1 MPEED
6 YLGRASAIIKPI
18 YFFEEAEGENKMLL
32 GGKGA
37 GLAEMTRLG
46 LPVPPGF
53 IITTE
58 ICEKFYEAG
67 RRLPDG
73 LLDEVRKSIT
83 RLEEL
88 TGKRFGDHE
97 NPLVVSVRSG
107 APVSMPGMMDT
118 ILNLGLNDD
127 TVEGLAKQS
136 GNPQFAWDTY
146 RLFIQMFGKIV
157 IGIDSRK
164 FDGTVA
170 GKDHDEDN
178 DDLSDLKV
186 LKSIVLSSKSIYQDK
201 GKEFPADP
209 YKQLELAIEA
219 VFRSWMGKRAVEYRK
234 QYNITQEMANGT
246 AVAIVAMVFGNM
258 GSDSCTGV
266 VFTRDPDTGERR
278 LYGDYLVNAQGE
290 DVVSGKSTPNHIDR
304 LSSEMPEV
312 YSKLLEVTQKLENHF
327 KEPQDIEF
335 TVERGRLYILQTRAA
350 KMNAVAEVKTS
361 VDLYLEGLITKIAA
375 LERINPEVLEQI
387 LYRRIDPHVKQQPV
401 AIGVG
406 ASPGAASGITVFDT
420 VYAETLGK
428 KAEKVILV
436 REDTKP
442 DDVPAFFQSVGIL
455 TSRGGKTSHAAV
467 VARGMGKPCIVGCSQ
482 IEIDAEGKSFSV
494 EGKKIIVTEGQKITI
509 DGSTGRVYVGEVP
522 TVEPEISSE
531 FKELL
536 QWSSEMKGIKIRA
549 NADTVES
556 AALAHRYGAE
566 GIGLCRTERMFNHHD
581 RILQF
586 VNMIMA
592 EGEGERRRALAELEP
607 LQRSEFKAILREM
620 KGLPVT
626 IRLLDPPL
634 HEFLP
639 AEDEMMQ
646 KIFELKSG
654 GGDTNNNNNNNISSE
669 IARLEKT
676 LRRVHELSE
685 INPMLGHRGVRMG
698 ISFPEIYE
706 TQIRSICEA
715 TAELMG
721 EGIRVEPQIMV
732 PQIGLVEELAAVRQ
746 IFESVKREIEHRHKI
761 KLKIKFGSMIEVVR
775 ACLVTDEIAHLAD
788 FISFGTNDLTQATFS
803 FSREDAEG
811 KFLPFY
817 LEKGIVSINPFQSI
831 DVKGVGRLMKVA
843 IDLSRGVK
851 KDIEIGICGE
861 HGGDPRSIEFC
872 SNLGLDYVSTS
883 SHRIPIAIVAAA
895 QSAIKQNKGLH
906 HPSPQHHHSKT

>member
-1 MPEED
+1 MSEESSF
-6 YLGRASAIIKPI
+6 GRAPAVVKPI
-18 YFFEEAEGENKMLL
+18 YFFDETDGVNKMLL

-73 LLDEVRKSIT
+73 LMDEVRKSIR
-83 RLEEL
+83 RLESL
-88 TGKRFGDHE
+88 TGKRFGDRE
-97 NPLVVSVRSG
+97 NPLLVSVRSG

-118 ILNLGLNDD
+118 ILNLGLNDE

-136 GNPQFAWDTY
+136 GKPEFAWDTY
-146 RLFIQMFGKIV
+146 WRFMQMLGKIV
-157 IGIDSRK
+157 LGIDARK
-164 FDGTVA
+164 FDSIVA
-170 GKDHDEDN
+170 GGK
-178 DDLSDLKV
+178 DLSDLEV
-186 LKSIVLSSKSIYQDK
+186 LKTIVMSSKSLCEET
-201 GKEFPADP
+201 GKKFPAEP
-209 YKQLELAIEA
+209 YKQLELAIDA
-219 VFRSWMGKRAVEYRK
+219 VFRSWTGKRAVEYRK
-234 QYNITQEMANGT
+234 QYNITPDMAGGT
-246 AVAIVAMVFGNM
+246 AVTIVAMVFGNM
-258 GSDSCTGV
+258 GFDSCTGV
-266 VFTRDPDTGERR
+266 VFTRDPETGEKR
-278 LYGDYLVNAQGE
+278 LYGDYLANAQGE
-290 DVVSGKSTPNHIDR
+290 DVVSGKTTPNHIDM
-304 LSSEMPEV
+304 LVSKMPVV
-312 YSKLLEVTQKLENHF
+312 YRQLCEVTQKLENHF
-327 KEPQDIEF
+327 KEPQDVEF
-335 TVERGRLYILQTRAA
+335 TVEKRRLYILQTRTA
-350 KMNAVAEVKTS
+350 KMNAVAAVKTS
-361 VDLYLEGLITKIAA
+361 VDLYREGLISKIAA
-375 LERINPEVLEQI
+375 LERINPEALEQL
-387 LYRRIDPHVKQQPV
+387 LYRRIDPHFIQKPIAV
-401 AIGVG
+401 GVG
-406 ASPGAASGITVFDT
+406 ASPGAASGSTVFDT
-420 VYAETLGK
+420 ATAEALGK
-428 KAEKVILV
+428 NGEKVILV

-482 IEIDAEGKSFSV
+482 IEIDADGKSFSV
-494 EGKKIIVTEGQKITI
+494 NGKKMVTGGQKITI

-566 GIGLCRTERMFNHHD
+566 GIGLCRTERMFSHHD
-581 RILQF
+581 RIVQF
-586 VNMIMA
+586 VDMIMA
-592 EGEGERRRALAELEP
+592 EDDNERRQALAELEP
-607 LQRSEFKAILREM
+607 LQRSDFKAILKEM

-639 AEDEMMQ
+639 KEEDLMQ
-646 KIFELKSG
+646 KIFELKSRA
-654 GGDTNNNNNNNISSE
+654 SKKHSE
-669 IARLEKT
+669 IAHIEKI
-676 LRRVHELSE
+676 LHRVHELSE

-715 TAELMG
+715 AADLTAE
-721 EGIRVEPQIMV
+721 GIAVEPQIMV
-732 PQIGLVEELAAVRQ
+732 PQIGLAEELAAVRQ
-746 IFESVKREIEHRHKI
+746 IFESVKREVEHRHKV

-775 ACLVTDEIAHLAD
+775 ACLVADEIAHLVD

-817 LEKGIVSINPFQSI
+817 LEKGIVSVNPFQSI
-831 DVKGVGRLMKVA
+831 DTKGVGRLMKVA
-843 IDLSRGVK
+843 LDMSRGVK
-851 KDIEIGICGE
+851 RDIEIGICGE
-861 HGGDPRSIEFC
+861 HGGDPSSIEFC
-872 SNLGLDYVSTS
+872 SNIGLDYVSAS
-883 SHRIPIAIVAAA
+883 SHRIPIAILAAA

-906 HPSPQHHHSKT
+906 HQRSIT

>member
-1 MPEED
+1 MSED
-6 YLGRASAIIKPI
+6 SSFGRIPHIVKPI
-18 YFFEEAEGENKMLL
+18 YFFDEADGRNKMLL

-67 RRLPDG
+67 KRLPDG
-73 LLDEVRKSIT
+73 LMDEVRNSIK
-83 RLEEL
+83 RLEDL
-88 TGKRFGDHE
+88 TGKRFGDCE
-97 NPLVVSVRSG
+97 NPLLVSVRSG

-118 ILNLGLNDD
+118 ILNLGLNED

-136 GNPQFAWDTY
+136 GKPEFAWDTY
-146 RLFIQMFGKIV
+146 RRFIQMLGKIIV
-157 IGIDSRK
+157 GIDARK
-164 FDGTVA
+164 FDGIVA
-170 GKDHDEDN
+170 GKD
-178 DDLSDLKV
+178 LSDV
-186 LKSIVLSSKSIYQDK
+186 NALKSIVASSKSLYEET
-201 GKEFPADP
+201 GKKFPADP
-209 YKQLELAIEA
+209 YKQIELAIEA
-219 VFRSWMGKRAVEYRK
+219 VFGSWTGKRAVEYRK
-234 QYNITQEMANGT
+234 QYNITTEMAGGT
-246 AVAIVAMVFGNM
+246 AVTVVAMVFGNM

-266 VFTRDPDTGERR
+266 VFTRDPETGEKR

-290 DVVSGKSTPNHIDR
+290 DVVSGKVTPNHIDA
-304 LSSEMPEV
+304 LVSEMPDV
-312 YSKLLEVTQKLENHF
+312 YRQLIEVTEKLENHF
-327 KEPQDIEF
+327 KEPQDVEF
-335 TVERGRLYILQTRAA
+335 TVESGRLYILQTRAA
-350 KMNAVAEVKTS
+350 KMNAVAAVKIS
-361 VDLYLEGLITKIAA
+361 VDLYREGLISKIAA
-375 LERINPEVLEQI
+375 LERINPEALEQL
-387 LYRRIDPHVKQQPV
+387 LYRRIDQHSKQKPI
-401 AIGVG
+401 ATGVG
-406 ASPGAASGITVFDT
+406 ASPGAASGSAVFDIAC
-420 VYAETLGK
+420 AEELGK
-428 KAEKVILV
+428 KGEKVILI

-442 DDVPAFFQSVGIL
+442 DDVPAFFQSAGIL

-467 VARGMGKPCIVGCSQ
+467 VARGMGKPCVVGCSQ
-482 IEIDAEGKSFSV
+482 IEIDADGESFTIN
-494 EGKKIIVTEGQKITI
+494 GKKIVAAGQKITI
-509 DGSTGRVYVGEVP
+509 DGATGKVYVGEVP

-581 RILQF
+581 RIVQF

-592 EGEGERRRALAELEP
+592 QDENERRQALAELEP
-607 LQRSEFKAILREM
+607 LQRSDFRAILSEM

-639 AEDEMMQ
+639 NEEDLMQ
-646 KIFELKSG
+646 KIFELKSRG
-654 GGDTNNNNNNNISSE
+654 GKTSE
-669 IARLEKT
+669 ITRIEKI
-676 LRRVHELSE
+676 LHRVHELSE

-715 TAELMG
+715 AAELTG
-721 EGIRVEPQIMV
+721 ERIAVEPQIMV
-732 PQIGLVEELAAVRQ
+732 PQIGLVEELAVVRQ
-746 IFESVKREIEHRHKI
+746 IFESVKREVEHRHKV

-775 ACLVTDEIAHLAD
+775 ACLVADEIAHLAD

-817 LEKGIVSINPFQSI
+817 LEKGIVSVNPFESI
-831 DVKGVGRLMKVA
+831 DTKGVGRLMKVA
-843 IDLSRGVK
+843 IDMSRGVK

-872 SNLGLDYVSTS
+872 SNIGLDYVSTS
-883 SHRIPIAIVAAA
+883 SHRIPIAILAAA
-895 QSAIKQNKGLH
+895 QSAIKQNKRLH
-906 HPSPQHHHSKT
+906 QHSVI

>member
-1 MPEED
+1 MSEESSF
-6 YLGRASAIIKPI
+6 GKTSAVVKSI
-18 YFFEEAEGENKMLL
+18 YFFDETDGVNKMLL

-73 LLDEVRKSIT
+73 LMDEARKSIR
-83 RLEEL
+83 RLEGL

-97 NPLVVSVRSG
+97 NPLLVSVRSG

-118 ILNLGLNDD
+118 ILNLGLNDE

-136 GNPQFAWDTY
+136 GKPEFAWDTY
-146 RLFIQMFGKIV
+146 WRFMQMLGKI
-157 IGIDSRK
+157 ILGIDARK
-164 FDGTVA
+164 FDGIAA
-170 GKDHDEDN
+170 GK
-178 DDLSDLKV
+178 DLSDLEV
-186 LKSIVLSSKSIYQDK
+186 LKTIVMSSKSLCEET
-201 GKEFPADP
+201 GKKFPVDP
-209 YKQLELAIEA
+209 YKQLELAIDA

-234 QYNITQEMANGT
+234 QYNITQDMAGGT
-246 AVAIVAMVFGNM
+246 AVTIVAMVFGNM

-266 VFTRDPDTGERR
+266 VFTRDPETGEKR
-278 LYGDYLVNAQGE
+278 LYGDYLANAQGE
-290 DVVSGKSTPNHIDR
+290 DVVSGKTTPNHIDM
-304 LSSEMPEV
+304 LVSKMPVV
-312 YSKLLEVTQKLENHF
+312 YRQLLEVTQKLENHF
-327 KEPQDIEF
+327 KEPQDVEF
-335 TVERGRLYILQTRAA
+335 TVEKRRLYILQTRAA
-350 KMNAVAEVKTS
+350 KMNAVAAVKTS
-361 VDLYLEGLITKIAA
+361 VDLYREGLISKIAA
-375 LERINPEVLEQI
+375 LERINPEALEQL
-387 LYRRIDPHVKQQPV
+387 LYRRIDPHFKQKPI

-406 ASPGAASGITVFDT
+406 ASPGAASGSTVFDT
-420 VYAETLGK
+420 ATAEALGK
-428 KAEKVILV
+428 KGEKVILV

-467 VARGMGKPCIVGCSQ
+467 VARGMGKPCVVGCSQ
-482 IEIDAEGKSFSV
+482 IEIDADGKSFSTN
-494 EGKKIIVTEGQKITI
+494 GKKMVTGGQKITI

-522 TVEPEISSE
+522 TVEPEISLE

-556 AALAHRYGAE
+556 AVLAHRYGAE

-581 RILQF
+581 RIVQF

-592 EGEGERRRALAELEP
+592 EDEDERRQALAELEP
-607 LQRSEFKAILREM
+607 LQRSDFKAILKEM

-639 AEDEMMQ
+639 KEEDLMQ

-654 GGDTNNNNNNNISSE
+654 GGGGGSKTSE
-669 IARLEKT
+669 IARIEKI
-676 LRRVHELSE
+676 LHRVHELSE

-715 TAELMG
+715 AADLIG
-721 EGIRVEPQIMV
+721 EGMAVEPQIMV
-732 PQIGLVEELAAVRQ
+732 PQIGLAEELAVVRQ
-746 IFESVKREIEHRHKI
+746 IFESVKREVEHRHKV

-775 ACLVTDEIAHLAD
+775 ACLVADEIAHLVD
-788 FISFGTNDLTQATFS
+788 FISFGTNDLTQAAFS

-817 LEKGIVSINPFQSI
+817 LEKGIVSVNPFQSI
-831 DVKGVGRLMKVA
+831 DTKGVGRLMKVA
-843 IDLSRGVK
+843 IDMSRGVK
-851 KDIEIGICGE
+851 RDIEIGICGE

-872 SNLGLDYVSTS
+872 SNIGLDYVSAS
-883 SHRIPIAIVAAA
+883 SHRIPIAILAAA
-895 QSAIKQNKGLH
+895 QSAIKQNKRLH
-906 HPSPQHHHSKT
+906 HRSVI

>member
-1 MPEED
+1 MSEESSF
-6 YLGRASAIIKPI
+6 GKAPAVVKPI
-18 YFFEEAEGENKMLL
+18 YFFDETDGVNKMLL

-73 LLDEVRKSIT
+73 LMDEVRKSI
-83 RLEEL
+83 RCLEGL
-88 TGKRFGDHE
+88 TGKRFADRE
-97 NPLVVSVRSG
+97 NPLLVSVRSG
-107 APVSMPGMMDT
+107 ASVSMPGMMDT
-118 ILNLGLNDD
+118 ILNLGLNDE

-136 GNPQFAWDTY
+136 GKPEFAWDTY
-146 RLFIQMFGKIV
+146 WRFMQMLGKI
-157 IGIDSRK
+157 ILGIDARK
-164 FDGTVA
+164 FDGIVA
-170 GKDHDEDN
+170 GKD
-178 DDLSDLKV
+178 LSDLEV
-186 LKSIVLSSKSIYQDK
+186 LKTIVMSSKSLCEET
-201 GKEFPADP
+201 GKKFPADP
-209 YKQLELAIEA
+209 YKQLELAIDA

-234 QYNITQEMANGT
+234 QYNITQDMAGGT
-246 AVAIVAMVFGNM
+246 AVTIVAMVFGNM

-266 VFTRDPDTGERR
+266 VFTRDPETGEKR
-278 LYGDYLVNAQGE
+278 LYGDYLANAQGE
-290 DVVSGKSTPNHIDR
+290 DVVSGKTTPNHIDM
-304 LSSEMPEV
+304 LVSKMPVV
-312 YSKLLEVTQKLENHF
+312 YRQLREVTQKLENHF
-327 KEPQDIEF
+327 KEPQDVEF
-335 TVERGRLYILQTRAA
+335 TVEKGRLYILQTRAA
-350 KMNAVAEVKTS
+350 KMNAVAAVKTS
-361 VDLYLEGLITKIAA
+361 VDLYREGLISKIAA
-375 LERINPEVLEQI
+375 LERINPEALEQL
-387 LYRRIDPHVKQQPV
+387 LYRRIDPHFKQKPI

-406 ASPGAASGITVFDT
+406 ASPGAASGSTVFDT
-420 VYAETLGK
+420 ATAEALGK
-428 KAEKVILV
+428 KGEKVILV

-467 VARGMGKPCIVGCSQ
+467 VARGMGKPCVVGCSQ
-482 IEIDAEGKSFSV
+482 IEIDADGKSFSTN
-494 EGKKIIVTEGQKITI
+494 GKKMVTGGQKITI

-522 TVEPEISSE
+522 TVEPEISLE

-556 AALAHRYGAE
+556 AVLAHRYGAE

-581 RILQF
+581 RIVQF

-592 EGEGERRRALAELEP
+592 EDEDERRQALAELEP
-607 LQRSEFKAILREM
+607 PQRSDFKAILKEM

-639 AEDEMMQ
+639 KEEDLMQ

-654 GGDTNNNNNNNISSE
+654 GGGGGSKTSE
-669 IARLEKT
+669 IARIEKI
-676 LRRVHELSE
+676 LHRVHELSE

-715 TAELMG
+715 AADLIG
-721 EGIRVEPQIMV
+721 EGMVVEPQIMV
-732 PQIGLVEELAAVRQ
+732 PQIGLAEELAVVRQ
-746 IFESVKREIEHRHKI
+746 IFESVKREVEHRHKV

-775 ACLVTDEIAHLAD
+775 ACLVADEIAHLVD
-788 FISFGTNDLTQATFS
+788 FISFGTNDLTQAAFS

-817 LEKGIVSINPFQSI
+817 LEKGIVSVNPFQSI
-831 DVKGVGRLMKVA
+831 DTKGVGRLMKVA
-843 IDLSRGVK
+843 IDMSRGVK
-851 KDIEIGICGE
+851 RDIEIGICGE

-872 SNLGLDYVSTS
+872 SNIGLDYVSAS
-883 SHRIPIAIVAAA
+883 SHRIPIAILAAA
-895 QSAIKQNKGLH
+895 QSAIKQNKRLH
-906 HPSPQHHHSKT
+906 QRSII

>member
-1 MPEED
+1 MSEESSF
-6 YLGRASAIIKPI
+6 GAAPAVVKPI
-18 YFFEEAEGENKMLL
+18 YFFDETDGSNKRLL

-73 LLDEVRKSIT
+73 LMDEVRKSIR
-83 RLEEL
+83 RLEGL
-88 TGKRFGDHE
+88 TGKRLGDPE
-97 NPLVVSVRSG
+97 NPLLVSVRSG

-118 ILNLGLNDD
+118 ILNLGLNDE
-127 TVEGLAKQS
+127 TVEGLARQS
-136 GNPQFAWDTY
+136 GKPEFAWDTY
-146 RLFIQMFGKIV
+146 WRFMQMLGKI
-157 IGIDSRK
+157 ILGIDPRK
-164 FDGTVA
+164 FDGIAA
-170 GKDHDEDN
+170 GK
-178 DDLSDLKV
+178 DLSDLKV
-186 LKSIVLSSKSIYQDK
+186 LKTLVMTSKSLCDGA
-201 GKEFPADP
+201 GKKFPADP
-209 YKQLELAIEA
+209 YKQLELAIDA
-219 VFRSWMGKRAVEYRK
+219 VFRSWMGKRAIEYRK
-234 QYNITQEMANGT
+234 QYNITPDMAGGT
-246 AVAIVAMVFGNM
+246 AVTIVAMVFGNM
-258 GSDSCTGV
+258 GPDSCTGV
-266 VFTRDPDTGERR
+266 VFTRDPETGEKR
-278 LYGDYLVNAQGE
+278 LYGDYLANAQGE
-290 DVVSGKSTPNHIDR
+290 DVVSGKTTPNHIDM
-304 LSSEMPEV
+304 LASKMPVV
-312 YSKLLEVTQKLENHF
+312 YRHLLEVTQKLENHF
-327 KEPQDIEF
+327 KEPQDVEF
-335 TVERGRLYILQTRAA
+335 TVEKGRLYILQTRAA
-350 KMNAVAEVKTS
+350 KMNAVAAVKTS
-361 VDLYLEGLITKIAA
+361 VDLYREGLIGKIAA
-375 LERINPEVLEQI
+375 LERIDPEALEQL
-387 LYRRIDPHVKQQPV
+387 LYRRIDPHFKQKPI

-406 ASPGAASGITVFDT
+406 ASPGAASGSAVFDT
-420 VYAETLGK
+420 ADAEALGK
-428 KAEKVILV
+428 KGEKVILV

-467 VARGMGKPCIVGCSQ
+467 VARGMGKPCVVGCSQ
-482 IEIDAEGKSFSV
+482 IEIDADNNSFSV
-494 EGKKIIVTEGQKITI
+494 DGKKMVTGGQKITI

-566 GIGLCRTERMFNHHD
+566 GIGLCRTERMFNYHD
-581 RILQF
+581 RIVQF

-592 EGEGERRRALAELEP
+592 EDEDERRQALAELEP
-607 LQRSEFKAILREM
+607 LQRSDFKAILKEM
-620 KGLPVT
+620 QGLPVT

-639 AEDEMMQ
+639 KEEDLMQ
-646 KIFELKSG
+646 KIFELKSDG
-654 GGDTNNNNNNNISSE
+654 GSRKTSE
-669 IARLEKT
+669 IARIEKV
-676 LRRVHELSE
+676 LHRVHELSE

-715 TAELMG
+715 AADLTR
-721 EGIRVEPQIMV
+721 EGMAVEPQIMV
-732 PQIGLVEELAAVRQ
+732 PQIGLAEEVAAVRQ
-746 IFESVKREIEHRHKI
+746 IFESVKREVEHRHKV

-775 ACLVTDEIAHLAD
+775 ACLVADEIAHLVD

-831 DVKGVGRLMKVA
+831 DTKGVGRLMKVA
-843 IDLSRGVK
+843 IDLSRSVK
-851 KDIEIGICGE
+851 RDLEIGICGE
-861 HGGDPRSIEFC
+861 HGGDPMSIEFC
-872 SNLGLDYVSTS
+872 SSIGLDYVSAS
-883 SHRIPIAIVAAA
+883 SHRIPIAILAAA
-895 QSAIKQNKGLH
+895 QSAIKQNKRLH
-906 HPSPQHHHSKT
+906 QRSII

>member
-1 MPEED
+1 MSEESSF
-6 YLGRASAIIKPI
+6 GTPPAVVKPI
-18 YFFEEAEGENKMLL
+18 YFFDETEGVNKMLL

-73 LLDEVRKSIT
+73 LMDEVRKSIT
-83 RLEEL
+83 RLEDL
-88 TGKRFGDHE
+88 TGKRFGDPE
-97 NPLVVSVRSG
+97 NPLLVSVRSG

-118 ILNLGLNDD
+118 ILNLGLNDE

-136 GNPQFAWDTY
+136 GKPEFAWDTY
-146 RLFIQMFGKIV
+146 WRFMQMLGKIV
-157 IGIDSRK
+157 LGIDARK
-164 FDGTVA
+164 FDGIVA
-170 GKDHDEDN
+170 GK
-178 DDLSDLKV
+178 DLSDLKV
-186 LKSIVLSSKSIYQDK
+186 LKVIVMSSKTLCEET
-201 GKEFPADP
+201 GKRFPADP
-209 YKQLELAIEA
+209 YKQLELAIDA

-234 QYNITQEMANGT
+234 QYNITPDMAGGT
-246 AVAIVAMVFGNM
+246 AVTIVAMVFGNM

-266 VFTRDPDTGERR
+266 VFTRDPETGEKR
-278 LYGDYLVNAQGE
+278 LYGDYLENAQGE
-290 DVVSGKSTPNHIDR
+290 DVVSGKMTPNHIDM
-304 LSSEMPEV
+304 LVSKMPIV
-312 YSKLLEVTQKLENHF
+312 YRHLLEVTQKLENHF
-327 KEPQDIEF
+327 KEPQDVEF
-335 TVERGRLYILQTRAA
+335 TVEKGRLYILQTRAA
-350 KMNAVAEVKTS
+350 KMNAVAAVKTS
-361 VDLYLEGLITKIAA
+361 VDLYREGLISKIAA
-375 LERINPEVLEQI
+375 LERINPEALEQL
-387 LYRRIDPHVKQQPV
+387 LYRRIDPHFKQKPI

-406 ASPGAASGITVFDT
+406 ASPGAASGNTVFDT
-420 VYAETLGK
+420 VTAEALGK
-428 KAEKVILV
+428 KGEKVILV

-482 IEIDAEGKSFSV
+482 IEIDADGKSFSV
-494 EGKKIIVTEGQKITI
+494 NGKKMATGGQKITI

-522 TVEPEISSE
+522 TVEPEISLE

-581 RILQF
+581 RIVQF

-592 EGEGERRRALAELEP
+592 EDEDERRQALAELEP
-607 LQRSEFKAILREM
+607 LQRSDFKAILKEM

-639 AEDEMMQ
+639 KEEDLMQ
-646 KIFELKSG
+646 KIFELKSAG
-654 GGDTNNNNNNNISSE
+654 GSKTSE
-669 IARLEKT
+669 IARIEKI
-676 LRRVHELSE
+676 LHRVHELSE

-715 TAELMG
+715 AADLTAEGMA
-721 EGIRVEPQIMV
+721 VEPQIMV
-732 PQIGLVEELAAVRQ
+732 PQIGLAEELAAVRQ
-746 IFESVKREIEHRHKI
+746 IFESVKREVEHRHKV

-775 ACLVTDEIAHLAD
+775 ACLVADEIAHLVD

-817 LEKGIVSINPFQSI
+817 LEKGIVSVNPFQSI
-831 DVKGVGRLMKVA
+831 DTKGVGRLMKVA
-843 IDLSRGVK
+843 IDMSRGVK
-851 KDIEIGICGE
+851 RDIEIGICGE

-872 SNLGLDYVSTS
+872 SDIGLDYVSAS
-883 SHRIPIAIVAAA
+883 SHRIPIAILAAA
-895 QSAIKQNKGLH
+895 QSAIKQNKRLH
-906 HPSPQHHHSKT
+906 QHPLI

>member
-1 MPEED
+1 MSEESSF
-6 YLGRASAIIKPI
+6 GKAPAVVKPI
-18 YFFEEAEGENKMLL
+18 YFFDETDGVNKMLL

-73 LLDEVRKSIT
+73 LMDEVRKSIR
-83 RLEEL
+83 RLEGL
-88 TGKRFGDHE
+88 TGKRFGDRE
-97 NPLVVSVRSG
+97 NPLLVSVRSG

-118 ILNLGLNDD
+118 ILNLGLNDE
-127 TVEGLAKQS
+127 TIEGLAKQS
-136 GNPQFAWDTY
+136 GKPEFAWDTY
-146 RLFIQMFGKIV
+146 WRFMQMLGKI
-157 IGIDSRK
+157 ILGIDARK
-164 FDGTVA
+164 FDSIVA
-170 GKDHDEDN
+170 GKD
-178 DDLSDLKV
+178 LSDLEV
-186 LKSIVLSSKSIYQDK
+186 LKTIVMSSKSLCEETSK
-201 GKEFPADP
+201 KFPADP
-209 YKQLELAIEA
+209 YKQLELAIDA

-234 QYNITQEMANGT
+234 QYNITQDMAGGT
-246 AVAIVAMVFGNM
+246 AVTIVAMVFGNM

-266 VFTRDPDTGERR
+266 VFTRDPETGEKR
-278 LYGDYLVNAQGE
+278 LYGDYLANAQGE
-290 DVVSGKSTPNHIDR
+290 DVVSGKTTPNHIDM
-304 LSSEMPEV
+304 LVSKMPVV
-312 YSKLLEVTQKLENHF
+312 YRQLREVTQKLENHF
-327 KEPQDIEF
+327 KEPQDVEF
-335 TVERGRLYILQTRAA
+335 TVEKGRLYILQTRAA
-350 KMNAVAEVKTS
+350 KMNAVAAVKTS
-361 VDLYLEGLITKIAA
+361 VDLYREGLISKIAA
-375 LERINPEVLEQI
+375 LERINPEALEQL
-387 LYRRIDPHVKQQPV
+387 LYRRIDPHFKQKPI

-406 ASPGAASGITVFDT
+406 ASPGAASGSTVFDT
-420 VYAETLGK
+420 ATAEALGK
-428 KAEKVILV
+428 KGEKVILV

-467 VARGMGKPCIVGCSQ
+467 VARGMGKPCVVGCSQ
-482 IEIDAEGKSFSV
+482 IEIDADGKSFSTN
-494 EGKKIIVTEGQKITI
+494 GKKMVTGGQKITI

-522 TVEPEISSE
+522 TVEPEISLE

-556 AALAHRYGAE
+556 AVLAHRYGAE

-581 RILQF
+581 RIVQF

-592 EGEGERRRALAELEP
+592 EDEDERRQALAELEP
-607 LQRSEFKAILREM
+607 PQRSDFKAILKEM

-639 AEDEMMQ
+639 KEEDLMQ

-654 GGDTNNNNNNNISSE
+654 GGGGGGSKTSE
-669 IARLEKT
+669 IARIEKI
-676 LRRVHELSE
+676 LHRVHELSE

-715 TAELMG
+715 AADLIG
-721 EGIRVEPQIMV
+721 EGMAVEPQIMV
-732 PQIGLVEELAAVRQ
+732 PQIGLAEELAVVRQ
-746 IFESVKREIEHRHKI
+746 IFESVKREVEHRHKV

-775 ACLVTDEIAHLAD
+775 ACLVADEIAHLVD
-788 FISFGTNDLTQATFS
+788 FISFGTNDLTQAAFS

-817 LEKGIVSINPFQSI
+817 LEKGIVSVNPFQSI
-831 DVKGVGRLMKVA
+831 DTKGVGRLMKVA
-843 IDLSRGVK
+843 IDMSRGVK
-851 KDIEIGICGE
+851 RDIEIGICGE

-872 SNLGLDYVSTS
+872 SNIGLDYVSAS
-883 SHRIPIAIVAAA
+883 SHRIPIAILAAA
-895 QSAIKQNKGLH
+895 QSAIKQNKRLH
-906 HPSPQHHHSKT
+906 QRSVI

>member
-1 MPEED
+1 MSEESSF
-6 YLGRASAIIKPI
+6 GRAPAVVKPI
-18 YFFEEAEGENKMLL
+18 YFFDEADGGNKKLL

-73 LLDEVRKSIT
+73 LMDEVRKSIR
-83 RLEEL
+83 RLESL
-88 TGKRFGDHE
+88 TGKGFGDCE
-97 NPLVVSVRSG
+97 NPLLVSVRSG

-118 ILNLGLNDD
+118 ILNLGLNDE

-136 GNPQFAWDTY
+136 GKPEFAWDTY
-146 RLFIQMFGKIV
+146 WRFMQMVGKI
-157 IGIDSRK
+157 ILGIDARK
-164 FDGTVA
+164 FDGIVGA
-170 GKDHDEDN
+170 GK
-178 DDLSDLKV
+178 DLSDLEV
-186 LKSIVLSSKSIYQDK
+186 LRTIVRSSKSLIEK
-201 GKEFPADP
+201 TGKKFPVDP
-209 YKQLELAIEA
+209 YKQLELAIDA

-234 QYNITQEMANGT
+234 QYNITPDMAGGT
-246 AVAIVAMVFGNM
+246 AVTIVAMVFGNM

-266 VFTRDPDTGERR
+266 VFTRDPETGEKR

-290 DVVSGKSTPNHIDR
+290 DVVSGKATPNHIDM
-304 LSSEMPEV
+304 LVSEMPDV
-312 YSKLLEVTQKLENHF
+312 YRQLLEVTQELENHF
-327 KEPQDIEF
+327 KEPQDVEF
-335 TVERGRLYILQTRAA
+335 TVEKGRLYILQTRAA
-350 KMNAVAEVKTS
+350 KMNAVAAVKTS
-361 VDLYLEGLITKIAA
+361 VDLYREGLISKIAA
-375 LERINPEVLEQI
+375 LERIDPEALEQL
-387 LYRRIDPHVKQQPV
+387 LYRRIDPHSKQKPI

-406 ASPGAASGITVFDT
+406 ASPGAASGSTVFDIAC
-420 VYAETLGK
+420 AEALGK
-428 KAEKVILV
+428 KGEKVILV
-436 REDTKP
+436 REDTRP

-482 IEIDAEGKSFSV
+482 IEIDTDGKSFSV
-494 EGKKIIVTEGQKITI
+494 NGKKIVTEGQKITI
-509 DGSTGRVYVGEVP
+509 DGSTGRVYLGEVP

-581 RILQF
+581 RIVQF
-586 VNMIMA
+586 VSMIMA
-592 EGEGERRRALAELEP
+592 EDEDERRQALAELEP
-607 LQRSEFKAILREM
+607 LQRSDFKAILKEM

-639 AEDEMMQ
+639 KEEDLMQ

-654 GGDTNNNNNNNISSE
+654 DSGGSGSGKTSE
-669 IARLEKT
+669 IARIEKI
-676 LRRVHELSE
+676 LHRVHELSE

-715 TAELMG
+715 AADLAG
-721 EGIRVEPQIMV
+721 ESISVEPQIMV
-732 PQIGLVEELAAVRQ
+732 PQIALVEELAAVRQ
-746 IFESVKREIEHRHKI
+746 IFESIKREVEHRHKV
-761 KLKIKFGSMIEVVR
+761 KLRIKFGSMIEVVR
-775 ACLVTDEIAHLAD
+775 ACLVADEIAHLVD

-817 LEKGIVSINPFQSI
+817 LEKGIVSVNPFQSI
-831 DVKGVGRLMKVA
+831 DTKGVGRLMKVA
-843 IDLSRGVK
+843 IDMSRGVK
-851 KDIEIGICGE
+851 RDIEIGICGE
-861 HGGDPRSIEFC
+861 HGGDPKSIEFC
-872 SNLGLDYVSTS
+872 SNIGLDYVSAS
-883 SHRIPIAIVAAA
+883 SHRIPIAILAAA
-895 QSAIKQNKGLH
+895 QSAIKQNKRLH
-906 HPSPQHHHSKT
+906 HPHYHSII

>member
-1 MPEED
+1 MSEESSF
-6 YLGRASAIIKPI
+6 GSAPAVVKPI
-18 YFFEEAEGENKMLL
+18 YFFDETDGVDKMLL

-73 LLDEVRKSIT
+73 LMDEVRKSIR
-83 RLEEL
+83 RLEGL
-88 TGKRFGDHE
+88 TGKRFGDRD
-97 NPLVVSVRSG
+97 NPLLVSVRSG
-107 APVSMPGMMDT
+107 SPVSMPGMMDT
-118 ILNLGLNDD
+118 ILNLGLNDE

-136 GNPQFAWDTY
+136 GKPEFAWDTY
-146 RLFIQMFGKIV
+146 WRFMQMLGKI
-157 IGIDSRK
+157 ILGIDARK
-164 FDGTVA
+164 IDSIA
-170 GKDHDEDN
+170 RGKD
-178 DDLSDLKV
+178 LSSLEV
-186 LKSIVLSSKSIYQDK
+186 LKTIVASSKSLCEEE
-201 GKEFPADP
+201 GKKFPADP
-209 YKQLELAIEA
+209 YKQLELAIDA

-234 QYNITQEMANGT
+234 QYNITHDMAGGT
-246 AVAIVAMVFGNM
+246 AATIVAMVFGNM

-266 VFTRDPDTGERR
+266 VFTRDPETGEKRF
-278 LYGDYLVNAQGE
+278 YGDYLVNAQGE
-290 DVVSGKSTPNHIDR
+290 DVVSGKTTPNHIDM
-304 LSSEMPEV
+304 LASEMPVV
-312 YSKLLEVTQKLENHF
+312 YRHLLDVTQKLENHF
-327 KEPQDIEF
+327 KEPQDVEF
-335 TVERGRLYILQTRAA
+335 TVEKGKLYILQTRAA
-350 KMNAVAEVKTS
+350 KMNAVAAVKTS
-361 VDLYLEGLITKIAA
+361 VDLYREGLISKIAA
-375 LERINPEVLEQI
+375 LERINPEALEQI
-387 LYRRIDPHVKQQPV
+387 LYHRIDSHFKQKPI
-401 AIGVG
+401 ARGVG
-406 ASPGAASGITVFDT
+406 ASPGAASGSTVFDIAT
-420 VYAETLGK
+420 AEALGK
-428 KAEKVILV
+428 KGEKVILV
-436 REDTKP
+436 REETKP

-467 VARGMGKPCIVGCSQ
+467 VARGMGKPCVVGCSQ
-482 IEIDAEGKSFSV
+482 IEINADGKSFSV
-494 EGKKIIVTEGQKITI
+494 NGKKTVTEGEKITI

-581 RILQF
+581 RIVQF

-592 EGEGERRRALAELEP
+592 EDEDERRQALAELEP
-607 LQRSEFKAILREM
+607 LQRSDFKALLREM

-639 AEDEMMQ
+639 KEEDLMQ
-646 KIFELKSG
+646 KIFELKSSSSG
-654 GGDTNNNNNNNISSE
+654 GGGVGAGGKTSSE
-669 IARLEKT
+669 IARIEKI
-676 LRRVHELSE
+676 LHRVHELSE
-685 INPMLGHRGVRMG
+685 INPMLGHRGVRLG

-715 TAELMG
+715 AADLG
-721 EGIRVEPQIMV
+721 KEGIAVEPQIMV
-732 PQIGLVEELAAVRQ
+732 PQIGLAEELAVVRQ
-746 IFESVKREIEHRHKI
+746 IFESVKREVEHRNKL

-775 ACLVTDEIAHLAD
+775 ACLVADEIAHLVD

-817 LEKGIVSINPFQSI
+817 LEKGIVTVNPFQSVDI
-831 DVKGVGRLMKVA
+831 KGVGRLMKIA
-843 IDLSRGVK
+843 IDMSRAVK

-861 HGGDPRSIEFC
+861 HGGDPKSIEFC
-872 SNLGLDYVSTS
+872 SNIGLDYVSAS
-883 SHRIPIAIVAAA
+883 SHRIPIAILAAA
-895 QSAIKQNKGLH
+895 QSAIKQNKSLH
-906 HPSPQHHHSKT
+906 QRSMI

>member
-1 MPEED
+1 MSEESSF
-6 YLGRASAIIKPI
+6 GTAPAVVKPI
-18 YFFEEAEGENKMLL
+18 YFFDETDGVNKMLL

-73 LLDEVRKSIT
+73 LMDEVRKSIR
-83 RLEEL
+83 RLEGL
-88 TGKRFGDHE
+88 TGKRFGDCE
-97 NPLVVSVRSG
+97 NPLLVSVRSG

-118 ILNLGLNDD
+118 ILNLGLNDE

-136 GNPQFAWDTY
+136 GKPEFAWDTY
-146 RLFIQMFGKIV
+146 WRFMQMLGKI
-157 IGIDSRK
+157 ILGIDARK
-164 FDGTVA
+164 FDGIVA
-170 GKDHDEDN
+170 GK
-178 DDLSDLKV
+178 DLSDLKV
-186 LKSIVLSSKSIYQDK
+186 LKTIVMTSKSLCEET
-201 GKEFPADP
+201 GKKFPADP
-209 YKQLELAIEA
+209 YKQLELAIDA

-234 QYNITQEMANGT
+234 QYNITPDMAGGT
-246 AVAIVAMVFGNM
+246 AVTIVAMVFGNM

-266 VFTRDPDTGERR
+266 VFTRDPETGEKR
-278 LYGDYLVNAQGE
+278 LYGEYLANAQGE
-290 DVVSGKSTPNHIDR
+290 DVVSGKTTPNHIDM
-304 LSSEMPEV
+304 LVSKMPVV
-312 YSKLLEVTQKLENHF
+312 YRHLLEVSQKLENHF
-327 KEPQDIEF
+327 KEPQDVEF
-335 TVERGRLYILQTRAA
+335 TVEKGRLYILQTRAA
-350 KMNAVAEVKTS
+350 KMNAVAAVKTS
-361 VDLYLEGLITKIAA
+361 VDLYREGLISKIAA
-375 LERINPEVLEQI
+375 LERINPEALEQL
-387 LYRRIDPHVKQQPV
+387 LYRRIDQHFKQKPI

-406 ASPGAASGITVFDT
+406 ASPGAASGNAVFDT
-420 VYAETLGK
+420 ATAEALGK
-428 KAEKVILV
+428 KGEKVILV
-436 REDTKP
+436 REDTRP

-467 VARGMGKPCIVGCSQ
+467 VTRGMGKPCVVGCSQ
-482 IEIDAEGKSFSV
+482 IEIDADGKSFSV
-494 EGKKIIVTEGQKITI
+494 NGKKMVTGGQKITI
-509 DGSTGRVYVGEVP
+509 DGSTGRIYAGEVP
-522 TVEPEISSE
+522 TVEPEISLE

-581 RILQF
+581 RIVQF

-592 EGEGERRRALAELEP
+592 EDEDERRQALAELEP
-607 LQRSEFKAILREM
+607 LQRSDFKAILKEM

-639 AEDEMMQ
+639 REEDLMQ
-646 KIFELKSG
+646 KIFELKSDG
-654 GGDTNNNNNNNISSE
+654 GSRKTSE
-669 IARLEKT
+669 IARIEKI
-676 LRRVHELSE
+676 LHRVHELSE

-715 TAELMG
+715 AADLTR
-721 EGIRVEPQIMV
+721 EGMAVEPQIMV
-732 PQIGLVEELAAVRQ
+732 PQIGLAEELAVVRQ
-746 IFESVKREIEHRHKI
+746 IFESVKREVEHRHKV

-775 ACLVTDEIAHLAD
+775 ACLVADEIAHLVD

-817 LEKGIVSINPFQSI
+817 LENGIVSVNPFQSI
-831 DVKGVGRLMKVA
+831 DAKGVGRLMKVA

-851 KDIEIGICGE
+851 RDIEIGICGE
-861 HGGDPRSIEFC
+861 HGGDPRSIEFS
-872 SNLGLDYVSTS
+872 SNIGIDYVSAS
-883 SHRIPIAIVAAA
+883 SHRIPIAILAAA
-895 QSAIKQNKGLH
+895 QSAIKQNKRLH
-906 HPSPQHHHSKT
+906 QHSII